1 MYTFGIHDII
11 TIKFELNSKRGSTMK
26 DVIKRLI
33 KFRDD
38 RNWKQFHTPNNL
50 AKSIAIESSEL
61 LINYQFDDAYFD
73 LDNVK
78 DELADVMAYCLML
91 SDHYDFDIEKI
102 MNDKIDKNELKYPI
116 SKAYGKANKYNKL

>member
-1 MYTFGIHDII
+1 M
-11 TIKFELNSKRGSTMK
+11 EE
-26 DVIKRLI
+26 VIKRLI

-73 LDNVK
+73 LENVK
-78 DELADVMAYCLML
+78 DELADIMAYCFML
-91 SDHYDFDIEKI
+91 NEYYGFDLKEI
-102 MNDKIDKNELKYPI
+102 MNHKIDKNEKKYPV

>member
-1 MYTFGIHDII
+1 MDKLI
-11 TIKFELNSKRGSTMK
+11 E
-26 DVIKRLI
+26 RLI

-61 LINYQFDDAYFD
+61 LVNYQFDDYYFN

-78 DELADVMAYCLML
+78 DEIADIMSYCLML
-91 SDHYDFDIEKI
+91 SEHYNFDLEKI
-102 MNDKIDKNELKYPI
+102 MNEKIDKNELKYPI
-116 SKAYGKANKYNKL
+116 DKAFGKANKYNNL

>member
-1 MYTFGIHDII
+1 MD
-11 TIKFELNSKRGSTMK
+11 

-61 LINYQFDDAYFD
+61 LINYQFDNYYFD
-73 LDNVK
+73 EENVK
-78 DELADVMAYCLML
+78 DELADIMAYCLML
-91 SDHYDFDIEKI
+91 SEHYGFDIEKI
-102 MNDKIDKNELKYPI
+102 MNDKIDKNEKKYPV
-116 SKAYGKANKYNKL
+116 GKSFGKSNKYNNL

>member
-1 MYTFGIHDII
+1 MEKIV
-11 TIKFELNSKRGSTMK
+11 E
-26 DVIKRLI
+26 RLI

-61 LINYQFDDAYFD
+61 LINYQFDNYYFE

-78 DELADVMAYCLML
+78 DELADIMAYCLML
-91 SDHYDFDIEKI
+91 SDHYGFDIEEI
-102 MNDKIDKNELKYPI
+102 MNEKINKNEVKYPVD
-116 SKAYGKANKYNKL
+116 KAFGKANKYNNL

>member
-1 MYTFGIHDII
+1 MKEII
-11 TIKFELNSKRGSTMK
+11 ERLN
-26 DVIKRLI
+26 

-50 AKSIAIESSEL
+50 AKSIVIESSEL
-61 LINYQFDDAYFD
+61 LINFQYDDAYFN

-91 SDHYDFDIEKI
+91 SDHYGFDIKEIINEKLT
-102 MNDKIDKNELKYPI
+102 KNEIKYPI
-116 SKAYGKANKYNKL
+116 EKVYGKADKYNKLF

>member
-1 MYTFGIHDII
+1 
-11 TIKFELNSKRGSTMK
+11 MK

>member
-1 MYTFGIHDII
+1 MD
-11 TIKFELNSKRGSTMK
+11 E
-26 DVIKRLI
+26 VVKRLL

-73 LDNVK
+73 LENVK
-78 DELADVMAYCLML
+78 DELADIMAYCLML
-91 SDHYDFDIEKI
+91 NDHYGFDLKKI
-102 MNDKIDKNELKYPI
+102 MNDKIDKNEKKYPI
-116 SKAYGKANKYNKL
+116 SKAFGKANKYNKL

>member
-1 MYTFGIHDII
+1 ME
-11 TIKFELNSKRGSTMK
+11 K
-26 DVIKRLI
+26 VVKRLI

-61 LINYQFDDAYFD
+61 LINYQFDNVYFD
-73 LDNVK
+73 LENVK
-78 DELADVMAYCLML
+78 DELADIMAYCLML
-91 SDHYDFDIEKI
+91 NDHYGFDIEQI

>member
-1 MYTFGIHDII
+1 MEKIV
-11 TIKFELNSKRGSTMK
+11 E
-26 DVIKRLI
+26 RLI

-61 LINYQFDDAYFD
+61 LINYQFDNYYFK

-78 DELADVMAYCLML
+78 DELADIMAYCLML
-91 SDHYDFDIEKI
+91 SDHYGFDIEEI
-102 MNDKIDKNELKYPI
+102 MNEKINKNEVKYPVD
-116 SKAYGKANKYNKL
+116 KAFGKANKYNNL